1 MDKEA
6 LEILRTMQDSINT
19 MQGNIASM
27 QGNITSMQGNIA
39 SMQSDIT
46 SMQSDIKETNQKL
59 ERVESKTDKNTL
71 MLEELNRKVEVVA
84 EVQSSFTEQIER
96 DKEKDE
102 KLLTDKLDVIELAI
116 IDTSSRV
123 KDVQKDLS
131 RVVRTTA
138 ENWAEIVELKSA
150 K

>member
-1 MDKEA
+1 MALIVWHSILKAVRNMDREA

-19 MQGNIASM
+19 MQGNIAS
-27 QGNITSMQGNIA
+27 T
-39 SMQSDIT
+39 
-46 SMQSDIKETNQKL
+46 QSDIKEMNQKL

-71 MLEELNRKVEVVA
+71 MLEEVNRKVEVVV
-84 EVQSSFTEQIER
+84 EVQSSFTEQIE
-96 DKEKDE
+96 KEKDE
-102 KLLTDKLDVIELAI
+102 KSLTDRLDVIELAI

-123 KDVQKDLS
+123 KNMQKDLL
-131 RVVRTTA
+131 RVVRETG

>member
-1 MDKEA
+1 MDREA

-19 MQGNIASM
+19 MQGNIAS
-27 QGNITSMQGNIA
+27 T
-39 SMQSDIT
+39 
-46 SMQSDIKETNQKL
+46 QSDIKEMNQKL

-71 MLEELNRKVEVVA
+71 MLEEVNRKVEVVV
-84 EVQSSFTEQIER
+84 EVQSSFTEQIE
-96 DKEKDE
+96 KEKDE
-102 KLLTDKLDVIELAI
+102 KSLTDRLDVIELAI

-123 KDVQKDLS
+123 KNMQKDLL
-131 RVVRTTA
+131 RVVRETG